1 MDNAAASVLL
11 DVFGERMLVERSG
24 GTWRACRLG
33 VDGKRSPVNVPIP
46 DSITEDELAQ
56 YFDDLYH
63 ESATPRRPAV
73 VLLS

>member
-1 MDNAAASVLL
+1 MDNVTASVLL

-24 GTWRACRLG
+24 GTWRTYVLG
-33 VDGKRSPVNVPIP
+33 NDGKRSMVNVPIP

-73 VLLS
+73 VRLS